1 MIVDARTYTVAA
13 GKMAGFLDTY
23 ANNGLPLQRKHGF
36 DLAGYF
42 TVETGPLNQVVHY
55 WKWDSA
61 AHRQE
66 CRRALYNDP
75 EWTEYRKT
83 NSEGVIVK
91 QFNRL
96 LAATDVVEPFAF
108 MGNGSELG
116 FVDERTYTL
125 NYATVPAY
133 VEVTKKMASPLI
145 QAAGWQLVGYFYS
158 ITGTINDVVHLWYWD
173 SQAQRE
179 ELQAKV
185 TSDPA
190 WPIYQ
195 AANGHRI
202 QKQENR
208 YLVPTDFSPL
218 K

>member
-13 GKMAGFLDTY
+13 GKTADYLETY

-66 CRRALYNDP
+66 CRRALYDDP
-75 EWTEYRKT
+75 EWTEYRKS
-83 NSEGVIVK
+83 NSTGIIVQ

-96 LAATDVVEPFAF
+96 LAATDVVEPFSF
-108 MGNGSELG
+108 MGNGSEMA
-116 FVDERTYTL
+116 FVDERTYTISYPQVQQFIEL
-125 NYATVPAY
+125 
-133 VEVTKKMASPLI
+133 TKKLAYPI
-145 QAAGWQLVGYFYS
+145 TKDAGWQLLGYFTS
-158 ITGTINDVVHLWYWD
+158 ITGTINQVVHLWYWD
-173 SQAQRE
+173 SHAQRE
-179 ELQAKV
+179 ERVAATQ
-185 TSDPA
+185 SNPE

-195 AANGHRI
+195 AANGPRI
-202 QKQENR
+202 EAQESR
-208 YLVPTDFSPL
+208 YLVPTAFSPL